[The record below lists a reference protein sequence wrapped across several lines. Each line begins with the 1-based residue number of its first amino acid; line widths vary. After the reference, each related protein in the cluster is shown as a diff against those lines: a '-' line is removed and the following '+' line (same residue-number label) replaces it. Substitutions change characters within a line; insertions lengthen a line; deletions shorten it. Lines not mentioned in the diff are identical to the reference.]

1 MDNDIDAQDVLHFL
15 FFVLGACVA
24 CKLIFRSCT
33 KMAVK
38 CFVNSNR
45 TIQCLLSKLKPNKA
59 SKGFQVQLTMGCVIT
74 VIGARHSTDKWSRP
88 IV

>member
-24 CKLIFRSCT
+24 CKLIFILYQNGR
-33 KMAVK
+33 K